1 MEKKE
6 AYRLFWLVKGHLN
19 ASHDTIM
26 NSADGY
32 FKRVWYD
39 YAGEDME
46 IWLEGFEDAWRKV
59 RE

>member
-1 MEKKE
+1 M
-6 AYRLFWLVKGHLN
+6 
-19 ASHDTIM
+19 D
-26 NSADGY
+26 SADGY

-59 RE
+59 KD